1 MEQSGLYIGI
11 DILIFIFLYEPHLL
25 SLKLRRSNGLL
36 KYPCL
41 FTLTEKSHK
50 QTMIKKKLL
59 YKF

>member
-11 DILIFIFLYEPHLL
+11 YILIFIFLYEPHLL

-41 FTLTEKSHK
+41 FTLTEKSPK
-50 QTMIKKKLL
+50 TNNDKKETAL
-59 YKF
+59 